1 MLKKYT
7 SNKILSLMNN
17 NDKNEG
23 NHSATKIKKI
33 KKSIKLKN
41 SEEKNNSQIK
51 NSIFNKVIIKSN
63 SIINSNNEHYLLN
76 YKNKMPK

>member
-17 NDKNEG
+17 NDNNESL
-23 NHSATKIKKI
+23 HSSVKIKKN

-51 NSIFNKVIIKSN
+51 NSIFSKIIIKSN
-63 SIINSNNEHYLLN
+63 LVIP
-76 YKNKMPK
+76 KNLIKYWNKWSVLS